1 MKREFLQNFRVGDQP
16 LTKEIIDAIMAEN
29 GRDIEET
36 KKGFSDYETIKDQL
50 AKAQETIKGFEGQ
63 DIEGVRKA
71 AKDWEDK
78 YNQAIADHKKAMDDR
93 DLQKVQGHGLLGRY
107 QTGRRWKLLLQR
119 RGTEKVHRRKSESV
133 YHPESRLIGGIT
145 FEAAKELG
153 ITDGTYPLAIPTR
166 EEVAVMVKRGMKSR
180 K

>member
-16 LTKEIIDAIMAEN
+16 LAKEIIDAIMAEN

-78 YNQAIADHKKAMDDR
+78 YNQAI
-93 DLQKVQGHGLLGRY
+93 VGLLVVSNG
-107 QTGRRWKLLLQR
+107 QVQPG
-119 RGTEKVHRRKSESV
+119 HC
-133 YHPESRLIGGIT
+133 
-145 FEAAKELG
+145 
-153 ITDGTYPLAIPTR
+153 
-166 EEVAVMVKRGMKSR
+166 
-180 K
+180 